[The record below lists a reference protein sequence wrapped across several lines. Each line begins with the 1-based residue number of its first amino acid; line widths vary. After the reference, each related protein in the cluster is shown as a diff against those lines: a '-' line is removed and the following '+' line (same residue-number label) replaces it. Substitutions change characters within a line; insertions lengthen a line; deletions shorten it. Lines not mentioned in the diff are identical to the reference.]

1 MLCYCYGSVSDH
13 FGPSAF
19 NKFGFGL
26 SRHSFKGQLLEQ
38 LSVASLFCTA
48 SRLLT
53 VLFIVTGVGC
63 FIGESFVGALAY
75 ADDIVLLAPTAH
87 AMRRLLLTTV
97 CRLMRI
103 NQSV

>member
-63 FIGESFVGALAY
+63 FIGESF